1 MRQCIVHYNI
11 HIALAVEHIV
21 SAVEHIVLA
30 VEHIVLAVEHIVSAS
45 LYIQKFINTPRKHL
59 NHPRKPRQIHGEFDK
74 SKVLITKSTGALR
87 DIKTSI
93 CITSGVGITDF
104 GFKIPWAPVLLV
116 L

>member
-45 LYIQKFINTPRKHL
+45 LYIQNFINTPRKPL
-59 NHPRKPRQIHGEFDK
+59 
-74 SKVLITKSTGALR
+74 LI
-87 DIKTSI
+87 
-93 CITSGVGITDF
+93 
-104 GFKIPWAPVLLV
+104 IPFSRNRI
-116 L
+116 